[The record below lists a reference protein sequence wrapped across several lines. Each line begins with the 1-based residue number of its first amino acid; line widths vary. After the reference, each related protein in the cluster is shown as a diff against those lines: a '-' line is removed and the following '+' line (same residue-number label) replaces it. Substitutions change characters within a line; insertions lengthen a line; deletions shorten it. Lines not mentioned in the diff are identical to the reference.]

1 MRAVISSTY
10 DDKYLFFLPIV
21 TWCWNKL
28 GVDVIV
34 FMPDN
39 PGWNFTPKGYL
50 IYQMAAKMNFK
61 TILRKFNCPEHK
73 EATYAQCSRL
83 YAACLDLPEDEI
95 LITSDV
101 DMAVF
106 KVPEYISGF
115 TITGADL
122 IPNGQY
128 PMCYISAKVKDW
140 RNAFGLHDKT
150 YQQCLDETIGL
161 EECENMRGNLWS
173 RDQETAFNK
182 ISLTQEINTI
192 SRSNGQNQFAQNRV
206 DRDDTN
212 WRSYVNN
219 ELIDAHLWRPGY
231 EDGNFTNIL
240 ELLQTKY
247 PNENFDC
254 LVNYRNEYIKL
265 L

>member
-1 MRAVISSTY
+1 MKAVISSTY
-10 DDKYLFFLPIV
+10 DDKYLFYVPIITWAWDKVGVGVICFVPLSGTKNSRRQLIINTLNTQQLNAVLPPFEAPE
-21 TWCWNKL
+21 NK
-28 GVDVIV
+28 
-34 FMPDN
+34 
-39 PGWNFTPKGYL
+39 
-50 IYQMAAKMNFK
+50 Q
-61 TILRKFNCPEHK
+61 
-73 EATYAQCSRL
+73 ATYSQCSRL

-106 KVPEYISGF
+106 KVPEYIGGF
-115 TITGADL
+115 TITGTDL

-128 PMCYISAKVKDW
+128 PMCYISAKAKDW

-192 SRSNGQNQFAQNRV
+192 PRSNGQNQFAQNRV

-231 EDGNFTNIL
+231 EDGNFANIL

-247 PNENFDC
+247 PNENFDW